1 MASSGN
7 DSVIDW
13 EKAVVHDHNYPK
25 MHMFHARKVM
35 YANASR
41 PLPTVYLFKNDDPMM
56 KDANEPSS
64 KKVKLDEAE
73 EMSSQEERFLEEE
86 EEELDIM
93 TSDKVPDLPYDENK
107 VRSVMVECEKY
118 VSLVRLVAKHHH
130 QEEMCVSIY
139 HVNVYIRNHGN
150 MCYGIA
156 YNMHVKSI
164 HVRK

>member
-41 PLPTVYLFKNDDPMM
+41 PLPTVYLFKNDDPT
-56 KDANEPSS
+56 KDANEPSL

-73 EMSSQEERFLEEE
+73 EMSSQEESCLEEE
-86 EEELDIM
+86 EEEVDIM

-130 QEEMCVSIY
+130 QEEMCVSMFIFVTMVICVTVL
-139 HVNVYIRNHGN
+139 HIIC
-150 MCYGIA
+150 M
-156 YNMHVKSI
+156 
-164 HVRK
+164 

>member
-1 MASSGN
+1 MASLGN

-41 PLPTVYLFKNDDPMM
+41 PLPTVYLFKNDDPM

-73 EMSSQEERFLEEE
+73 EMSSQEERYLEEE

-93 TSDKVPDLPYDENK
+93 TSDKVPDLPYDESK

-130 QEEMCVSIY
+130 QEEMCVSMFIFVTMVICVTAL
-139 HVNVYIRNHGN
+139 HIIC
-150 MCYGIA
+150 M
-156 YNMHVKSI
+156 
-164 HVRK
+164 